1 MHKEKHTGKL
11 LFVSYL
17 TTLQKKKKKK
27 RPENQKDFYSFV
39 FPDFVWRKLSRE
51 MLAKDKKRSIFYG
64 DEVNKLPPAVRT
76 TRIETQ
82 INPVT

>member
-11 LFVSYL
+11 LFLSYL
-17 TTLQKKKKKK
+17 TTLQKKKK
-27 RPENQKDFYSFV
+27 RPEKQKDFYSFV
-39 FPDFVWRKLSRE
+39 FPNFLWRKLSRE

-64 DEVNKLPPAVRT
+64 DEVNKLAPAVR